1 MKSFGKN
8 KTMNRIF
15 IALGIV
21 GSALVVMSSTCTGDA
36 MPAKT
41 VMVSSDNKV
50 LVEKL
55 NEDGIHF
62 DKIDL
67 AKATEKAAKENKMIF
82 IDAYTTWCGPC
93 KIMAKTTFKDPD
105 VADFFNK
112 NFVNIKIEM
121 EKDADG
127 PDVARKY
134 KVRAYPTLLIIRPDG
149 SLVKQVIGLQSKERL
164 MAFGKSVL

>member
-1 MKSFGKN
+1 
-8 KTMNRIF
+8 
-15 IALGIV
+15 
-21 GSALVVMSSTCTGDA
+21 
-36 MPAKT
+36 
-41 VMVSSDNKV
+41 
-50 LVEKL
+50 
-55 NEDGIHF
+55 
-62 DKIDL
+62 
-67 AKATEKAAKENKMIF
+67 
-82 IDAYTTWCGPC
+82 
-93 KIMAKTTFKDPD
+93 MAKTTFKDPD